1 MSAPP
6 RVSVIVPTWN
16 GGRLLSRGL
25 PGLARQ
31 ARKLAGGAEVLVV
44 DDATTLPGDRSEQV
58 VTGVGP
64 PARWLPLDRH
74 RGFAATCNAGA
85 RAARGRLLA
94 FVNSDMHLDAD
105 CLEVLAAAVENDA
118 ELFAATPVIDNQAT
132 GRVES
137 GTRLRLRRGLLDVLQ
152 SDDPP
157 PAAGESQPVA
167 YPCGGAMVCRR
178 QTFLELGGFWEA
190 LGPFYWEDAELGLRA
205 WRRGLASVQIGD
217 ARALHDH
224 ARTIGSHF
232 TTQQVRRIYER
243 NRLLVSWAHLEPAAA
258 AGWTAL
264 RWVAALLRG
273 RPAAW
278 ATPAAL
284 ARRTAAR
291 ARSRGLPPAPDPV
304 IRAIASA
311 SARGWPD
318 HRL

>member
-1 MSAPP
+1 MSTAL
-6 RVSVIVPTWN
+6 RLSVIVPTWN
-16 GGRLLSRGL
+16 GGRILARGL
-25 PGLARQ
+25 PGLVTEAR
-31 ARKLAGGAEVLVV
+31 ALTGGAEVLVV
-44 DDATTLPGDRSEQV
+44 DDATTLSGDRSEQV
-58 VTGVGP
+58 VNGIGS
-64 PARWLPLDRH
+64 PARWLPLERH

-85 RAARGRLLA
+85 RAAGGRLLA
-94 FVNSDMHLDAD
+94 FVNSDMHLDAG
-105 CLEVLAAAVENDA
+105 CLETLAAAVESD
-118 ELFAATPVIDNQAT
+118 EKLFAATPVIDNQAT

-157 PAAGESQPVA
+157 PAPGESQPIA

-178 QTFLELGGFWEA
+178 ETFLELGGFWEA

-205 WRRGLASVQIGD
+205 WRRGLASMQVGD

-232 TTQQVRRIYER
+232 TALQVRRIYER
-243 NRLLVSWAHLEPAAA
+243 NRLLVSWAHLGLAST

-284 ARRTAAR
+284 ARRAAAR
-291 ARSRGLPPAPDPV
+291 AWSRRLPPSPDAVITAITTAPV
-304 IRAIASA
+304 Q
-311 SARGWPD
+311 GWPQP
-318 HRL
+318 